1 MKIVNNFSKTV
12 LVPPEG
18 IKLEG
23 EEPCVR
29 DKYKKDI
36 ERVLISKGCLRERV
50 KRLAS
55 EVASAFEKAK
65 EVNCV
70 VVLKGGMFFASDL
83 MRLIDDETDLKTKLD
98 FIQASSYYDTSHS
111 CGKVTLKETSP
122 LEGDHILLIED
133 VVDTGTTLSKLQE
146 YLRERKK
153 FFKTC
158 VLLDKGLPKAPGL
171 QIDFI
176 GFKIPNE
183 FVAGYGLDYA
193 GRYRGMPD
201 VVVVNKKLLK

>member
-1 MKIVNNFSKTV
+1 MNNFSRTV
-12 LVPPEG
+12 AVPAEG

-50 KRLAS
+50 KRLAA
-55 EVASAFEKAK
+55 EVAGAFEKAK

-83 MRLIDDETDLKTKLD
+83 MRLIDDETELKTQLD
-98 FIQASSYYDTSHS
+98 FIQASSYYNKSKTS
-111 CGKVTLKETSP
+111 GTVTLKESGA

-133 VVDTGTTLSKLQE
+133 VVDTGTTLSKLQGL
-146 YLRERKK
+146 LREKKK

-158 VLLDKGLPKAPGL
+158 ILLDKGLPKALGL
-171 QIDFI
+171 QIDFV
-176 GFKIPNE
+176 GFNIPNE

-193 GRYRGMPD
+193 GMYRGMPD
-201 VVVVNKKLLK
+201 VVVVNKKLLE